1 MLDVKRLR
9 VLREV
14 VRRGSFSAAAEALG
28 YTQPAI
34 SRQIALLESE
44 AGATLLERGPR
55 GIRLTDAGELLA
67 RHAETILA
75 RVRDAEDEL
84 DELLGLRA
92 GRLRM
97 CTLTSAA
104 STIVPLA
111 IAEFRR
117 RLPDIELSVSM
128 VDPSRV
134 LQLLREGEVDLA
146 LCNDESHLKQP
157 DVEGL
162 VLFEEP
168 MLVALP
174 QHHRLAGRKRVNLT
188 ELAHERWML
197 GTAHAC
203 PDAGRFAQACHT
215 AGFDPDIAFHNDD
228 YTAVL
233 GFVAAGVGVAPVPE
247 MVARN
252 APRDVRICALHGIKV
267 SRSICAL
274 MPSGYQSRAARAMV
288 EVFEHVTEQWLAAGA
303 GSEPAAAGTRAA

>member
-34 SRQIALLESE
+34 SRQIALLETE
-44 AGATLLERGPR
+44 TGATLLERGPR
-55 GIRLTDAGELLA
+55 GVRLTDAGELLV
-67 RHAETILA
+67 RHAEAILA
-75 RVRDAEDEL
+75 RIQDAEDEL
-84 DELLGLRA
+84 GELLGLQA
-92 GRLRM
+92 GKLRM
-97 CTLTSAA
+97 CTLTSGA

-117 RLPDIELSVSM
+117 RLPGIELSVSM
-128 VDPSRV
+128 ADPTRV
-134 LQLLREGEVDLA
+134 LPLLRDGEVDLA
-146 LCNDESHLKQP
+146 LCNDASYLELSEV
-157 DVEGL
+157 DGL

-174 QHHRLAGRKRVNLT
+174 QNHRLAGRKRLNLT
-188 ELAHERWML
+188 ELAQERWML
-197 GTAHAC
+197 GTEQAC
-203 PDAGRFAQACHT
+203 PDAGRFAQACHA

-252 APRDVRICALHGIKV
+252 APRGVRICALHGVRV
-267 SRSICAL
+267 SRPICAL
-274 MPSGYQSRAARAMV
+274 MPAGYQSPAARAMV
-288 EVFEHVTEQWLAAGA
+288 EVFQGVSQQWVAAGA
-303 GSEPAAAGTRAA
+303 QAQSAIAAA